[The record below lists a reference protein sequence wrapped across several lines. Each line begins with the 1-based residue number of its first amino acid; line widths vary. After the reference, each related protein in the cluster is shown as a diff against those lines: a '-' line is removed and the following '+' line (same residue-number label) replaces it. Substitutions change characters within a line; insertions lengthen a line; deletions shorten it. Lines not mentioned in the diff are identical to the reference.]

1 MVVDLDYPP
10 PPSKTSYEILIFSA
24 TRGDPNMANLKPYTG
39 DATIQIMEDGK
50 LILKTIQV
58 YPSLEAAGITAS
70 VTAIAAAFNSPLPI
84 TFQSP
89 IDNREIDWR
98 IQ

>member
-1 MVVDLDYPP
+1 
-10 PPSKTSYEILIFSA
+10 
-24 TRGDPNMANLKPYTG
+24 
-39 DATIQIMEDGK
+39 
-50 LILKTIQV
+50 V